1 MEKTVG
7 TTKCMEDRK
16 SPAFTVSLKYFRIK
30 RTLYSRRYIGNS
42 IPCLK
47 FKTLKTIPCLEQ
59 LRKCAPPP
67 TPLRAPAYSLKH
79 VYSVEGFSVLSN
91 PSSNLIKK
99 RKKQLTTAI
108 VESQTSISNGRRN
121 PKRFRSSFDDFGIK
135 RLILKSMKGL
145 LKSTFSSLA
154 EVIVMAPMAT

>member
-1 MEKTVG
+1 MDVDFFLEKTVG

-42 IPCLK
+42 
-47 FKTLKTIPCLEQ
+47 IPCLEQ